1 MCKKIKIFCVPR
13 SLRLTAIVAH
23 AQSSP
28 LRKKLCHFMIM
39 VLSCFDLFTVTT
51 NYPGVLLY
59 LISWLMGDY
68 DLLLTMGI
76 YLKYSIVFCVF
87 SVLALLVMS
96 IERYLGAYHPIFHR
110 TSITKRRLLTFLAI
124 LLIITTALYIISGKG
139 TNVIRG
145 SVFWQFSWHYLFHYL
160 SL

>member
-1 MCKKIKIFCVPR
+1 MIASIWK
-13 SLRLTAIVAH
+13 
-23 AQSSP
+23 SSP

-39 VLSCFDLFTVTT
+39 VLSCFDLVTVTT
-51 NYPGVLLY
+51 NHPGVLLY

-96 IERYLGAYHPIFHR
+96 IERYLGAYYPIFHR
-110 TSITKRRLLTFLAI
+110 TSVTRRRLLSRLPFPPPPS
-124 LLIITTALYIISGKG
+124 SGNFPPNDVSSYFPAKCPKG
-139 TNVIRG
+139 TVE
-145 SVFWQFSWHYLFHYL
+145 
-160 SL
+160 